1 MMLKGH
7 CDEKFSELRKILD
20 QQLNSNF
27 ELGASVAVEWKGK
40 EVVNLY
46 GGYKDE
52 NKNSE
57 WQEDTIVNVFSVT
70 KAVSGICISRLIDAG
85 LLDVNKNVGHYW
97 PEYACNGKENTKVID
112 FLTHRAGMFGF
123 ENDIPQASWGDWD
136 IYVKALEKQKPF
148 VTPGSSQG
156 YHAVTFAWLVGELF
170 KRIEGRTIG
179 NYFKE
184 EIANPLDIDFHIG
197 LNSEQVKRCAS
208 ITSFD
213 RLDSI
218 KPPIDFIKY
227 IPNFLLNEDLVNL
240 KKSLQ
245 SKHFLKAFMPE
256 PFQENDVNSNDFRM
270 AELPAGNGHGTASGL
285 AKLFGILATGC
296 NRNNINLMDES
307 TLDQATSVHSDGP
320 DTVLFGVKLK
330 FGYCFMLDGNKKT
343 NVHFAPIFYKGAFG
357 HAGIGGSVAFGDKK
371 NELGYSFVCNK
382 QQKSSSLYKTSN
394 LLTEALYKAIN

>member
-1 MMLKGH
+1 MLKGH

-20 QQLNSNF
+20 HQLNSNF

-85 LLDVNKNVGHYW
+85 LLDVNQNVGHYW
-97 PEYACNGKENTKVID
+97 PEYSCNGKENTKVID

-123 ENDIPQASWGDWD
+123 ENDIPQASWSDWD

-170 KRIEGRTIG
+170 KKIDGRTIG
-179 NYFKE
+179 NYFKD

-197 LNSEQVKRCAS
+197 LNNEQVKRCAS

-296 NRNNINLMDES
+296 NRNNINLFKG
-307 TLDQATSVHSDGP
+307 TKCQKHLHS
-320 DTVLFGVKLK
+320 K
-330 FGYCFMLDGNKKT
+330 
-343 NVHFAPIFYKGAFG
+343 
-357 HAGIGGSVAFGDKK
+357 
-371 NELGYSFVCNK
+371 
-382 QQKSSSLYKTSN
+382 
-394 LLTEALYKAIN
+394 